1 MEEFGP
7 LTEAEHQARQK
18 EEVLGRSARTQDRSL
33 QPSAPLHRSVPAD
46 ALKRTQLRR
55 PAGPARPA
63 PSATGG
69 DQPLLPTASARA
81 RKTPRSLLKKAEPGS
96 ELTALGSPP
105 PQLTARAA
113 ASPAPQH
120 LCPGSCPRP
129 RRLTRGLAGVD
140 PVGVGQAG
148 DGEDVC
154 GQEEAS

>member
-1 MEEFGP
+1 M
-7 LTEAEHQARQK
+7 
-18 EEVLGRSARTQDRSL
+18 GRSARTQDRSL
-33 QPSAPLHRSVPAD
+33 QPSAPLRRSVPAD

-69 DQPLLPTASARA
+69 DHPLLPTASARA

-140 PVGVGQAG
+140 PLILCNMKKYNSYTAG
-148 DGEDVC
+148 DSVGALIGAAGILISC
-154 GQEEAS
+154 FILPLPF